1 MSDKQI
7 ERIERELRSPGP
19 RESAEGSRRLPG
31 DVRQARVLLAEIDG
45 RRNAGR
51 VVLRAT
57 TIGLVAAAAVAVA
70 IVIGASPRSGIEPGA
85 SSTPQPTAATTP
97 SAAATPGGSQAASV
111 CDAANL
117 QAVAERWGGAA
128 GSRGSTIHITLASGP
143 DCVLQGH
150 PGARILAGDG
160 SVVITS
166 SDSANRATGQP
177 WADGGDRPITMS
189 AQGSGTTVSVV
200 WSNWCAAYPA
210 GPQLDLQLRLAMDGP
225 ELAVVTADGD
235 AIPVP
240 PCNGAGQPS
249 SLGTNAFGS

>member
-19 RESAEGSRRLPG
+19 RESAEGGRQLPG

-51 VVLRAT
+51 VVVRAT

-70 IVIGASPRSGIEPGA
+70 IVIGAVPPRGIEPGA
-85 SSTPQPTAATTP
+85 SATPQPTVATTP

-111 CDAANL
+111 CDPANL
-117 QAVAERWGGAA
+117 QAVAERWGAAA
-128 GSRGSTIHITLASGP
+128 GSRGTTIHITLVSGP

-166 SDSANRATGQP
+166 SDRANRATGQP
-177 WADGGDRPITMS
+177 WADPGDPPIAVTKGG
-189 AQGSGTTVSVV
+189 AGTTVSVV

-210 GPQLDLQLRLAMDGP
+210 GPQLDLQLRLAVDGP
-225 ELAVVTADGD
+225 QMPVATAGGD

-240 PCNGAGQPS
+240 PCNGAGEPS